1 MALTKR
7 AVVVAL
13 AGTLLTAPIDAGAV
27 TIFSDAG
34 AISAAIQDTVDT
46 YRAAL
51 GDPINGNNPG
61 PLAAGRREINWDG
74 GGPPVID
81 GTAPATP
88 FVVFQN
94 TRGGTFTT
102 PGTGLTQ
109 TAATGGLLSLDL
121 INPTYAALFAPFSP
135 NRLFTPL
142 GSNVTDGSFSI
153 PGSGGAEAAGVRGF
167 GAVFSDVDLSGVT
180 SIAYFDTDGNPLGV
194 FDVPAFPGDQTFSF
208 LGITT
213 DANEP
218 LIGSFRIVT
227 GNAALGPNESPTV
240 DLVVMDDFFYAEPQ
254 LAINQVPQPLSV
266 QLLAIG
272 LLALAAL
279 SRVAR
284 GGARS

>member
-1 MALTKR
+1 MTLPMR

-13 AGTLLTAPIDAGAV
+13 AGSLLAAPIDAGAV

-34 AISAAIQDTVDT
+34 ANAAAIQDTVDA

-51 GDPINGNNPG
+51 GDPNNANNPG
-61 PLAAGRREINWDG
+61 PLGAGRREINWDG
-74 GGPPVID
+74 GGVID
-81 GTAPATP
+81 GTAPVTP

-102 PGTGLTQ
+102 PGIGLTQ
-109 TAATGGLLSLDL
+109 AAATGGLLSLDL
-121 INPTYAALFAPFSP
+121 INPTYATLFAPFSP

-142 GSNVTDGSFSI
+142 GSNVMDGSFSI
-153 PGSGGAEAAGVRGF
+153 PGSGGALAAGVRGF

-180 SIAYFDTDGNPLGV
+180 SIAYFDTDGNLLGV

-213 DANEP
+213 DANES
-218 LIGSFRIVT
+218 LIGSFRIIT
-227 GNAALGPNESPTV
+227 GTAALGPNESPTL
-240 DLVVMDDFFYAEPQ
+240 DLVVMDDFFYGEPQ
-254 LAINQVPQPLSV
+254 LVSV

>member
-1 MALTKR
+1 MTLPMR

-13 AGTLLTAPIDAGAV
+13 AGSLLAAPIDAGAV

-34 AISAAIQDTVDT
+34 ANAAAIQDTVDA

-51 GDPINGNNPG
+51 GDPNNANNPG
-61 PLAAGRREINWDG
+61 PLGAGRREINWDG
-74 GGPPVID
+74 GGVID
-81 GTAPATP
+81 GTAPVTP

-102 PGTGLTQ
+102 PGIGLTQ
-109 TAATGGLLSLDL
+109 AAATGGLLSLDL
-121 INPTYAALFAPFSP
+121 INPTYATLFAPFSP

-142 GSNVTDGSFSI
+142 GSNVMDGSFSI
-153 PGSGGAEAAGVRGF
+153 PGSGGALAAGVRGF

-180 SIAYFDTDGNPLGV
+180 SIAYFDTDGNLLGV
-194 FDVPAFPGDQTFSF
+194 FDVPAFQGDQTFSF

-213 DANEP
+213 DANES
-218 LIGSFRIVT
+218 LIGSFRIIAGT
-227 GNAALGPNESPTV
+227 AALGPNESPTL
-240 DLVVMDDFFYAEPQ
+240 DLVVMDDFFYGEPQ

-266 QLLAIG
+266 QLLAMG

-279 SRVAR
+279 SGMARV
-284 GGARS
+284 GARR

>member
-1 MALTKR
+1 MALSMR

-13 AGTLLTAPIDAGAV
+13 AGMLLALPMDAGAI

-34 AISAAIQDTVDT
+34 ASSAAIQDTVDA

-81 GTAPATP
+81 GTAPLTP

-109 TAATGGLLSLDL
+109 AAATGGLLSLDL

-153 PGSGGAEAAGVRGF
+153 PGSGGTVAAGVQGF
-167 GAVFSDVDLSGVT
+167 GAVFSDVDLASVT
-180 SIAYFDTDGNPLGV
+180 TIQYFDTDGNSLGI
-194 FDVPAFPGDQTFSF
+194 FNVPAFQGNQTFSF

-240 DLVVMDDFFYAEPQ
+240 DLVVMDDFFYAEPR
-254 LAINQVPQPLSV
+254 LAINRVPQPLSV

-284 GGARS
+284 GGARR

>member
-1 MALTKR
+1 M
-7 AVVVAL
+7 
-13 AGTLLTAPIDAGAV
+13 
-27 TIFSDAG
+27 
-34 AISAAIQDTVDT
+34 Q
-46 YRAAL
+46 
-51 GDPINGNNPG
+51 
-61 PLAAGRREINWDG
+61 
-74 GGPPVID
+74 
-81 GTAPATP
+81 
-88 FVVFQN
+88 
-94 TRGGTFTT
+94 
-102 PGTGLTQ
+102 
-109 TAATGGLLSLDL
+109 SLEL
-121 INPTYAALFAPFSP
+121 INPTYATVFAPFSP

-153 PGSGGAEAAGVRGF
+153 PGSGGAVAAGVRGF
-167 GAVFSDVDLSGVT
+167 GAVFSDVDLSSVT
-180 SIAYFDTDGNPLGV
+180 SIAYFDTDGNLLGV

-240 DLVVMDDFFYAEPQ
+240 DVVVMDDFFYAEPQ
-254 LAINQVPQPLSV
+254 LAINQVPQLLSV

>member
-1 MALTKR
+1 MALTR
-7 AVVVAL
+7 QAVVVAL
-13 AGTLLTAPIDAGAV
+13 AGALLSTPIDAGAV

-34 AISAAIQDTVDT
+34 AISAAIEDTVDA

-51 GDPINGNNPG
+51 GDPNNGNNPG

-74 GGPPVID
+74 GGATDGTPPV
-81 GTAPATP
+81 TP

-109 TAATGGLLSLDL
+109 APVTGFVQSLEL
-121 INPTYAALFAPFSP
+121 INPTYATVFAPFSP

-153 PGSGGAEAAGVRGF
+153 PGSGGAVAAGVRGF

-180 SIAYFDTDGNPLGV
+180 SIAYFDTDGNLLGV

-240 DLVVMDDFFYAEPQ
+240 DVVVMDDFFYAEPQ
-254 LAINQVPQPLSV
+254 LAINQVPQLLSV